1 MRLDLGRLL
10 VHFVG
15 AVLACAPLAFWT
27 LRLTT
32 PPPAPAPDRVQPV
45 TTHDPDP
52 VLLARA
58 FGQVEVV
65 ASPALAN
72 ILVAGVYAGGSESA
86 AVFVVGDRPPVA
98 VRLGQE
104 VTPGSM
110 LVEVDAQGVTLE
122 SGGVRRQLRLP
133 NLPVATPGSGA
144 SVTHA
149 GLHRRRNPMASPS
162 VGPVPAPYSA
172 GARSSSA
179 ILPPRAEPRPEPIP
193 GPPDRQKVVETSIAR

>member
-1 MRLDLGRLL
+1 MRLDPGRLL

-15 AVLACAPLAFWT
+15 AVLVCAPLAFWT

-45 TTHDPDP
+45 TTQNPDP

-86 AVFVVGDRPPVA
+86 AVFVVGDRPAVA

-104 VTPGSM
+104 VAPGSV
-110 LVEVDAQGVTLE
+110 LVEVDAQGVTLD

-133 NLPVATPGSGA
+133 NPPVVTPGGGA
-144 SVTHA
+144 SAPRT
-149 GLHRRRNPMASPS
+149 GLHRRRNPMASVS
-162 VGPVPAPYSA
+162 VSPVPAPYSA
-172 GARSSSA
+172 GGTSSSV
-179 ILPPRAEPRPEPIP
+179 IVPPPPEPTPEPTP
-193 GPPDRQKVVETSIAR
+193 GAIEGRQVVGTTGPR